1 MLPSIKCFLSSAVER
16 DTSNVEVSRSNRL
29 GSLPFA
35 FCFPPRASK
44 KGIWIVLFRSPLSN
58 GRAV

>member
-1 MLPSIKCFLSSAVER
+1 MLPSIKRFLSSAVER

-35 FCFPPRASK
+35 FCFPPCAGK
-44 KGIWIVLFRSPLSN
+44 KGI
-58 GRAV
+58 